1 MARWWTRTDQSPCRT
16 SRIGEHRA
24 RFLKQTHQP
33 RPATLASVH
42 LSDALRLSLS
52 LSLSHARALT
62 LHFVPSSPNG
72 VKRREYL
79 EHVERERGGGRK
91 DLRSEPKRLT
101 ES

>member
-1 MARWWTRTDQSPCRT
+1 MSTAPDFSNKHI
-16 SRIGEHRA
+16 SRVLPPSLPSIS
-24 RFLKQTHQP
+24 L
-33 RPATLASVH
+33 TLSV
-42 LSDALRLSLS
+42 SLSLS
-52 LSLSHARALT
+52 LSLALT

>member
-1 MARWWTRTDQSPCRT
+1 MSTAPDFSNKHI
-16 SRIGEHRA
+16 SRSCHL
-24 RFLKQTHQP
+24 RF
-33 RPATLASVH
+33 
-42 LSDALRLSLS
+42 RLSLS
-52 LSLSHARALT
+52 LSLSLARALT

>member
-1 MARWWTRTDQSPCRT
+1 MSTAPDFSNKHI
-16 SRIGEHRA
+16 SRVLPPSLPSIS
-24 RFLKQTHQP
+24 L
-33 RPATLASVH
+33 TLSV
-42 LSDALRLSLS
+42 SLSLS
-52 LSLSHARALT
+52 LSLTRALT
-62 LHFVPSSPNG
+62 LHFVPSSPNC

>member
-1 MARWWTRTDQSPCRT
+1 MSTAPDFSNKHI
-16 SRIGEHRA
+16 SRVLPPSLPSIS
-24 RFLKQTHQP
+24 L
-33 RPATLASVH
+33 TLSV
-42 LSDALRLSLS
+42 SLSLS
-52 LSLSHARALT
+52 LSLSRALT

-72 VKRREYL
+72 VKRRDYL

>member
-1 MARWWTRTDQSPCRT
+1 MSTAPDFSNKHI
-16 SRIGEHRA
+16 SRVLPPSLPSIS
-24 RFLKQTHQP
+24 L
-33 RPATLASVH
+33 TLSV
-42 LSDALRLSLS
+42 SLSLS
-52 LSLSHARALT
+52 LSLARALT
-62 LHFVPSSPNG
+62 LHFVPSSPNC

>member
-1 MARWWTRTDQSPCRT
+1 MSTAPDFSNKHI
-16 SRIGEHRA
+16 SRVLPPSLPSIS
-24 RFLKQTHQP
+24 L
-33 RPATLASVH
+33 TLSV
-42 LSDALRLSLS
+42 SLSLS
-52 LSLSHARALT
+52 LSLSRARALT

-72 VKRREYL
+72 VKRRDYL

>member
-1 MARWWTRTDQSPCRT
+1 MSTAPDFSNKHI
-16 SRIGEHRA
+16 SRVLPPSLPSIS
-24 RFLKQTHQP
+24 L
-33 RPATLASVH
+33 TLSV
-42 LSDALRLSLS
+42 SLSLS
-52 LSLSHARALT
+52 LSLSLARARALT

-72 VKRREYL
+72 VKRRDYL

>member
-1 MARWWTRTDQSPCRT
+1 MSTAPDFSNKHI
-16 SRIGEHRA
+16 SRVLPPSLPSI
-24 RFLKQTHQP
+24 FL
-33 RPATLASVH
+33 TLSV
-42 LSDALRLSLS
+42 SLSLS

-62 LHFVPSSPNG
+62 LHFVPSSPNC

>member
-1 MARWWTRTDQSPCRT
+1 MSTAPDFSNKHI
-16 SRIGEHRA
+16 SRVLPPSLPSIS
-24 RFLKQTHQP
+24 L
-33 RPATLASVH
+33 TLSV
-42 LSDALRLSLS
+42 SLSLS
-52 LSLSHARALT
+52 LSLARALT

-72 VKRREYL
+72 VKRRDYL